1 MLFPTSKIN
10 IQKLSDSLFDQKEVT
25 VSVLRLDKLHAIV
38 SGNKLFK
45 LHYFLEKAKQQCS
58 EGIITFG
65 GPYSNHLVATAF
77 ASKEIGL
84 KSIGIIRG
92 EQPKV
97 LSHTL
102 QACLAYGMELK
113 FITRH
118 EYDQKEKSEFL
129 APINC
134 SYPKY
139 LIIPEG
145 GYSSVGANGAAMIMD
160 WIPENTSHICCA
172 IGTATTF
179 TGLLKNLNKDQQLIG
194 FPVLKNMNDIEKRIQ
209 FLSTLPHTN
218 LPFQLI
224 NNYHFGGYA
233 KKNNDLIAAMNL
245 FYEKYQLP
253 TDFVY
258 TAKMMVGVIDCIS
271 KDFFKK
277 GSNILCIHTGGLQ
290 GNLSLETSTLKF

>member
-290 GNLSLETSTLKF
+290 GNLSLEPSTLKF

>member
-25 VSVLRLDKLHAIV
+25 VSVLRLDKLHEIV

-45 LHYFLEKAKQQCS
+45 LHYFLAQAQEQCS
-58 EGIITFG
+58 EGVITFG

-118 EYDQKEKSEFL
+118 EYDQKEKAEFL
-129 APINC
+129 ALING
-134 SYPKY
+134 SYPKF

-145 GYSSVGANGAAMIMD
+145 GYGPLGANGAAMIMD
-160 WIPENTSHICCA
+160 WIPENITHICCA

-179 TGLLKNLNKDQQLIG
+179 TGLLKNIKKEQQLIG
-194 FPVLKNMNDIEKRIQ
+194 FPVLKNMDDIEKRIQ
-209 FLSTLPHTN
+209 FLSTLPLNHP
-218 LPFQLI
+218 PFQLI

-233 KKNNDLIAAMNL
+233 KKNNDLIEAMNL
-245 FYEKYQLP
+245 LYEKYRLP

-271 KDFFKK
+271 NDFFKK

-290 GNLSLETSTLKF
+290 GNLSLEPGTLKF

>member
-145 GYSSVGANGAAMIMD
+145 GYGTLGAKGAAMIMD
-160 WIPENTSHICCA
+160 WIPENTTHICCA

-209 FLSTLPHTN
+209 FLSTSSHNN

-224 NNYHFGGYA
+224 NSYHFGGYA

-290 GNLSLETSTLKF
+290 GNLSLEPGTLKF

>member
-45 LHYFLEKAKQQCS
+45 LHYFLEQAQQQFS
-58 EGIITFG
+58 DGLITFG
-65 GPYSNHLVATAF
+65 GPYSNHMVATAF

-92 EQPKV
+92 EQPKE

-145 GYSSVGANGAAMIMD
+145 GYSSVGANGAALIMD

-209 FLSTLPHTN
+209 FLSTSSHNN
-218 LPFQLI
+218 LPFQII
-224 NNYHFGGYA
+224 NKYHFGGYA
-233 KKNNDLIAAMNL
+233 KKNNDLIEAMNL
-245 FYEKYQLP
+245 MYKNYQLP

-258 TAKMMVGVIDCIS
+258 TAKMMAGVIDCIS
-271 KDFFKK
+271 NDFFQK

-290 GNLSLETSTLKF
+290 GNLSLEPGTLKF